1 VLSPGNKLCKFADDT
16 YLIIPASNVDSRSAE
31 FNNIET
37 WARKNNLT
45 LNRSKSKEI
54 VFIDRKRK
62 RETAPPPE
70 MAGIVRVTSL
80 KILGVTVTNK
90 LSASDHVHD
99 VINNCAKSLYAL
111 RVLRARGMCDSAL
124 QAIYR
129 SVINAKLLYAS
140 SAWWGFTN
148 AKDRHRVDGFQRR
161 SIRCGYCPPDL
172 PTFEEQC
179 SAADQ
184 KLFVS
189 IQSNTN
195 HLLYYLL
202 PPPTIAS
209 QHYDMRPR
217 THNRQLPVHS
227 GHLTDSNFIT
237 RMLYTNIY

>member
-1 VLSPGNKLCKFADDT
+1 VFITLIKDFLLT
-16 YLIIPASNVDSRSAE
+16 YL
-31 FNNIET
+31 
-37 WARKNNLT
+37 L
-45 LNRSKSKEI
+45 
-54 VFIDRKRK
+54 
-62 RETAPPPE
+62 
-70 MAGIVRVTSL
+70 
-80 KILGVTVTNK
+80 
-90 LSASDHVHD
+90 
-99 VINNCAKSLYAL
+99 
-111 RVLRARGMCDSAL
+111 
-124 QAIYR
+124 
-129 SVINAKLLYAS
+129 INAKLQYAS

-148 AKDRHRVDGFQRR
+148 ATDIHRVDGFQRR
-161 SIRCGYCPPDL
+161 SIRCSYCPPDL

-202 PPPTIAS
+202 PPPIVAS